1 MLIPVILAFLAAV
14 AFSRSFCIEEVEN
27 STADPYITYSLQ
39 RTVEKAFLENG
50 YELSCEGNPHKV
62 RIRISSFEE
71 TPIAYTPAQRVSSY
85 NLILRAEVRING
97 KSISIGGAVRFRM
110 LISVE
115 SSRSVEEVRE
125 RLEERSKERGFG
137 VLGVHEVSQI
147 LQNKGHPI
155 DYSCVIVEICQPAS
169 A

>member
-97 KSISIGGAVRFRM
+97 KSISIGGAVPYTLPSGGYGDLPRRKAVDD
-110 LISVE
+110 LLDKIY
-115 SSRSVEEVRE
+115 
-125 RLEERSKERGFG
+125 LDL
-137 VLGVHEVSQI
+137 LGKVKSLMEDE
-147 LQNKGHPI
+147 P
-155 DYSCVIVEICQPAS
+155 
-169 A
+169 